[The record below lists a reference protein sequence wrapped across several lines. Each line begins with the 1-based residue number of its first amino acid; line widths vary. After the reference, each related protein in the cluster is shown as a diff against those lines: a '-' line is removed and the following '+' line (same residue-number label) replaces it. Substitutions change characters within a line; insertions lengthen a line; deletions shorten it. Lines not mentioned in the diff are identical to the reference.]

1 MAKLIDWRSRVAISD
16 IQERLII
23 DNPNLSTNVIARF
36 LGVDKSTVRKVKQ
49 RMTGHRHSFKGNSIP
64 HLTSEI
70 YNGGFRYV
78 AIYRGRKLGVGS
90 FSYCI
95 EQVDRLLFCL
105 ENNNGKLPPTFN
117 DVVFG
122 NLKFGEAR

>member
-1 MAKLIDWRSRVAISD
+1 MAISESH
-16 IQERLII
+16 ERLII

-36 LGVDKSTVRKVKQ
+36 LGIDKATVRKVK
-49 RMTGHRHSFKGNSIP
+49 RRIAGHRHSFKGNNIP

-90 FSYCI
+90 FNYCI
-95 EQVDRLLFCL
+95 EQIDRLLFCL
-105 ENNNGKLPPTFN
+105 ENNNGKLPPTKTDYIFN
-117 DVVFG
+117 
-122 NLKFGEAR
+122 NLKFGEVK